1 MLSIAKQML
10 VKAGL
15 KYLKED
21 PIKNLPRIVNIV
33 GKFAVSR
40 SDKESINYYKRIIND
55 PDNSY
60 NKMIRK
66 FITSTNSN
74 CINKI
79 VTNLI
84 LNSGLK
90 GGQKREKYSKLYGFN
105 VPWAILID
113 PTNACNLKCKGC
125 WAADYKKS
133 SSLSNDLID
142 RVIKEGKELGIY
154 MYIFSGGEPLMRKD
168 DILDLCRK
176 HNDCMF
182 SCFTNGTFIDK
193 KFARDLAEVGN
204 FSPAISI
211 EGFEKETDMRRGKG
225 TFRKIIKAMDNLK
238 EEKVPF
244 GFSCCYHSKNFDV
257 VGSEEYMDF
266 MIEKGCTYGWYFTY
280 IPIGKDAIIDLMAT
294 SEQRKYMYYQ
304 VRKIRETK
312 PIFAMDFWNDGEFVN
327 GCIAGGRRYFHISAS
342 GEVEPCAFIHFS
354 DVNIKD
360 VSLIE
365 ALKSPLFEQY
375 RLNQPF
381 NENHLRPCPLLDNPM
396 ILKKMVK
403 NTNAHSTQPE
413 YPESVDELTE
423 KCVRAAKNW
432 APVADELWE
441 KSKEK
446 KKKLMVG

>member
-1 MLSIAKQML
+1 
-10 VKAGL
+10 
-15 KYLKED
+15 
-21 PIKNLPRIVNIV
+21 
-33 GKFAVSR
+33 
-40 SDKESINYYKRIIND
+40 
-55 PDNSY
+55 
-60 NKMIRK
+60 MIRK

-125 WAADYKKS
+125 WAADYKKN

-257 VGSEEYMDF
+257 VGSEEYMDL

-280 IPIGKDAIIDLMAT
+280 HSIRVSIN
-294 SEQRKYMYYQ
+294 SSNWSSYKYW
-304 VRKIRETK
+304 IR
-312 PIFAMDFWNDGEFVN
+312 
-327 GCIAGGRRYFHISAS
+327 
-342 GEVEPCAFIHFS
+342 
-354 DVNIKD
+354 
-360 VSLIE
+360 
-365 ALKSPLFEQY
+365 
-375 RLNQPF
+375 
-381 NENHLRPCPLLDNPM
+381 
-396 ILKKMVK
+396 
-403 NTNAHSTQPE
+403 
-413 YPESVDELTE
+413 
-423 KCVRAAKNW
+423 
-432 APVADELWE
+432 
-441 KSKEK
+441 SK
-446 KKKLMVG
+446 L

>member
-10 VKAGL
+10 IKAGL
-15 KYLKED
+15 KYLEKD
-21 PIKNLPRIVNIV
+21 PIENLPRIVNIV
-33 GKFAVSR
+33 GKFTVSK
-40 SDKESINYYKRIIND
+40 SDKESLNYYKRIIND

-79 VTNLI
+79 MTNLI

-90 GGQKREKYSKLYGFN
+90 GGQKREKYSKLYGCN

-133 SSLSNDLID
+133 SSLSNDLIG

-154 MYIFSGGEPLMRKD
+154 MYIFSGGEPLTRKE

-225 TFRKIIKAMDNLK
+225 TFQKIIKAMDNLK

-294 SEQRKYMYYQ
+294 PEQRKYMYYQ

-327 GCIAGGRRYFHISAS
+327 GCIAGGRRFFHINAS

-365 ALKSPLFEQY
+365 ALKSPLFKQY

-396 ILKKMVK
+396 MLRKMVK
-403 NTNAHSTQPE
+403 NTNAHSTQPK
-413 YPESVDELTE
+413 YPESVDEVTV
-423 KCVRAAKNW
+423 KCVKAAKNW